1 MSDATIKLSEVLGA
15 ISVAADLG
23 VGAPAE
29 TGIGAALF
37 AGRLGKRLGLP
48 EDQCAE
54 LFYASLLRFIGC
66 SVGSYEAQGP
76 SLGDAEGFQRAS
88 R

>member
-1 MSDATIKLSEVLGA
+1 MSDATIKFSEVLGA
-15 ISVAADLG
+15 ISVAANLG
-23 VGAPAE
+23 IGAPAE

-37 AGRLGKRLGLP
+37 AGRLGKRLKLR

-66 SVGSYEAQGP
+66 SVGLTEVRGP
-76 SLGDAEGFQRAS
+76 SLGDPEGF
-88 R
+88 